1 MKNMTKMIACTTGAM
16 VLAGSLAAQASGQL
30 RRYAADYWSFDGG
43 EFSTTNTSLP
53 GVDIFTP
60 AAAPDDGALFYR
72 KTITV
77 NSSINTLYVAV
88 DTTGD
93 AHDGAALRLSCRING
108 EFCRTSA
115 NPAGVDG
122 APSGWVTL
130 LKVPTDVQDPTGTN
144 NCQDGGGGSAD
155 CHDNNINYT
164 WCVPLEPY
172 LAPDGGNTPV
182 TIDLKLSAS
191 STGGVSDGRVFIEKG
206 HVFIDGSKFTP
217 ASAGSRCAEAA
228 PVIVAP
234 DEEVADGVPVAAP
247 L

>member
-16 VLAGSLAAQASGQL
+16 VLAGSLAAEASGQL
-30 RRYAADYWSFDGG
+30 RRYAADYWSFGGG

-53 GVDIFTP
+53 GVDEDTP
-60 AAAPDDGALFYR
+60 AAAPNDGALFYR

-77 NSSINTLYVAV
+77 SSSINTLYVAV

-108 EFCRTSA
+108 QFCRTSH

-122 APSGWVTL
+122 APSGWITL
-130 LKVPTDVQDPTGTN
+130 LKVPTSDGNTN
-144 NCQDGGGGSAD
+144 CNDGGGGSAD

-164 WCVPLEPY
+164 WCIPLEDY

-182 TIDLKLSAS
+182 TIDLKMSSS
-191 STGGVSDGRVFIEKG
+191 STGGVSDGVVYIEKG

-228 PVIVAP
+228 PLVVEPGEAVA
-234 DEEVADGVPVAAP
+234 VGVPVAAP
-247 L
+247 

>member
-1 MKNMTKMIACTTGAM
+1 MKKFTKVIACTTGAM
-16 VLAGSLAAQASGQL
+16 VLAGSLAAEASGQL
-30 RRYAADYWSFDGG
+30 RRYAADYWSFRGG
-43 EFSTTNTSLP
+43 EFSTTNPSLADP
-53 GVDIFTP
+53 GGDINIP
-60 AAAPDDGALFYR
+60 AAAPNDGALFYR

-122 APSGWVTL
+122 APSGWITL
-130 LKVPTDVQDPTGTN
+130 LKVPTSDGNTN
-144 NCQDGGGGSAD
+144 CNDGGGGSAD

-182 TIDLKLSAS
+182 TIDLKMSSS
-191 STGGVSDGRVFIEKG
+191 STGGESDGRVFIEKG

-217 ASAGSRCAEAA
+217 AGAGSRCGEAPLVDA
-228 PVIVAP
+228 PG
-234 DEEVADGVPVAAP
+234 EEVASGAGVP